1 MRDFN
6 KHKRFGRR
14 DSGRSGS
21 RGSGRFDRDLD
32 RPERM
37 EFRRPRLDMH
47 TATCAKCGARCD
59 VPFKPT
65 GERPVYCSDCF
76 RKGDNFES
84 KGAYQ
89 EKSEFDRI
97 NEKLDRI
104 LEALGK
110 G

>member
-1 MRDFN
+1 
-6 KHKRFGRR
+6 
-14 DSGRSGS
+14 
-21 RGSGRFDRDLD
+21 
-32 RPERM
+32 M
-37 EFRRPRLDMH
+37 EEGTLAGP
-47 TATCAKCGARCD
+47 AAEVE
-59 VPFKPT
+59 VPCKPT